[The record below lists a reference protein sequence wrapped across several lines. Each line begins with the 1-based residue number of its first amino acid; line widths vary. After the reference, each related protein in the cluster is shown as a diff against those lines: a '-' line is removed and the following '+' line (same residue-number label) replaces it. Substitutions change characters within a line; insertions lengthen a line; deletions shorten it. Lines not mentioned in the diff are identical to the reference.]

1 MSNWVIMAVV
11 ALLPVG
17 ALLTVLQRNPYHA
30 LVARGIF
37 GAIAALVYATL
48 GAADVALT
56 EILMG
61 TLLTIVLYAIAVRS
75 SLVLRLGWISLAQH
89 ENSSV
94 VDDTLPIEVIRS
106 CSQSHYLRLELV
118 AFDNREKLLEA
129 LREGKISA
137 ACGEGALPGMTF
149 SERTDQWLLLGAT
162 DSLKATFAAELK
174 NHRMS
179 VHQLSELKQK

>member
-1 MSNWVIMAVV
+1 MSDWFTMAVV

-56 EILMG
+56 EILVG

-75 SLVLRLGWISLAQH
+75 SLVLRIGRMPQAQD
-89 ENSSV
+89 EKSSSA
-94 VDDTLPIEVIRS
+94 LPLEIMRD
-106 CSQSHYLRLELV
+106 CSQDHYLGMELV
-118 AFDNREKLLEA
+118 SFGNREKLLNA
-129 LREGKISA
+129 LREGKIA
-137 ACGEGALPGMTF
+137 AVWGDGPFPGI
-149 SERTDQWLLLGAT
+149 SLAEKSDQWLLFDST
-162 DSLKATFAAELK
+162 DSLKASFIAGLK
-174 NHRMS
+174 NHPIA
-179 VHQLSELKQK
+179 VHNLSELKHEV

>member
-1 MSNWVIMAVV
+1 MSDWIDIAVV

-37 GAIAALVYATL
+37 GTIAALVYATL

-61 TLLTIVLYAIAVRS
+61 TLLTIILYAIAVRS
-75 SLVLRLGWISLAQH
+75 SLVLRLGWISPAQH
-89 ENSSV
+89 ENSS
-94 VDDTLPIEVIRS
+94 TTNYPFPIEVLRS

-118 AFDNREKLLEA
+118 AFDNREKLLDA
-129 LREGKISA
+129 LREGKIAA
-137 ACGEGALPGMTF
+137 ACGKGTLPGMPF
-149 SERTDQWLLLGAT
+149 SKKADQWLLFDAT
-162 DSLKATFAAELK
+162 DNLKATFAAGLK
-174 NHRMS
+174 NHPMA
-179 VHQLSELKQK
+179 VLKLSELKQA

>member
-1 MSNWVIMAVV
+1 MSDWIIMAVV

-48 GAADVALT
+48 GAPDVALT

-61 TLLTIVLYAIAVRS
+61 TLLTIILYAIAVRS
-75 SLVLRLGWISLAQH
+75 SLVLRLGWISPAQH
-89 ENSSV
+89 ENSSTA
-94 VDDTLPIEVIRS
+94 DYPFPIEVIRN

-118 AFDNREKLLEA
+118 AFDNTAKLLNA

-137 ACGEGALPGMTF
+137 ACGEGPLPGMPF
-149 SERTDQWLLLGAT
+149 SEKTDQWLLFDAT
-162 DSLKATFAAELK
+162 DSLKATFSVGLK
-174 NHRMS
+174 NHPMA
-179 VHQLSELKQK
+179 VFKLSELKQA